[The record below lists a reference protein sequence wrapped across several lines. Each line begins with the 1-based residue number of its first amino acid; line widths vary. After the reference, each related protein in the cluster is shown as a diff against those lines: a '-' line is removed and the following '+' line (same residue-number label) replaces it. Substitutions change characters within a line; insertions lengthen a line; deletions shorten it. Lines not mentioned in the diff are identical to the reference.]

1 MDYRSLGTSG
11 LNVPVMAL
19 GTANF
24 RGGSNPA
31 SGLGDKAAARL
42 VDLAL
47 EREAAFFDT
56 ADIYGTAEEVL
67 GKALGKRRNHAII
80 ATKAGLR
87 SGPGPNDAG
96 ATRHHPTQSI
106 ETSLRRLG
114 TDYIDLFLL
123 HSWDGRTPVEETLSV
138 LEALV
143 RSGKVRAIGASNHTG
158 WQLMKALAAADQHG
172 WPRYCAHQIAW
183 SLAMRDAEWD
193 LVPLGADQNVA
204 SLVWGPLGGGALTG
218 RFGRGGEPFARARY
232 AEMALGLTNATQL
245 QHVVDCLA
253 EVGRE
258 TSLTQSQ
265 VALAW
270 LLQRP
275 TVASVAVGASSAEQ
289 LESNLDAIA
298 AGLSGDQIARLDDV
312 SALPAP
318 YPHGLQIGPGSERI
332 VRPSGGSANVRVDR
346 ALGVAGSTN

>member
-1 MDYRSLGTSG
+1 MDYRTLGGSG
-11 LNVPVMAL
+11 LNVPVIGL

-24 RGGSNPA
+24 RGGNSPA
-31 SGLGDKAAARL
+31 TGLGDKAAARL

-47 EREAAFFDT
+47 ERDAAFFDT
-56 ADIYGTAEEVL
+56 ADIYGAAEEVL
-67 GKALGKRRNHAII
+67 GRALGKRRSSAMI

-87 SGPGPNDAG
+87 SGPGPNDTG
-96 ATRHHPTQSI
+96 ATRHHLIASC
-106 ETSLRRLG
+106 EASLRRLG

-123 HSWDGRTPVEETLSV
+123 HSFDSRTPAEETLSA
-138 LEALV
+138 LETLV
-143 RSGKVRAIGASNHTG
+143 RAGKVRAIGCSNHAG
-158 WQLMKALAAADQHG
+158 WQLMKALGASDQYG
-172 WPRYCAHQIAW
+172 LPRYCAHQIAW

-204 SLVWGPLGGGALTG
+204 SLVWGPLAGGALTG
-218 RFGRGGEPFARARY
+218 RFGRGGEPFSRARY
-232 AEMALGLTNATQL
+232 AEMALGLTGDEQL
-245 QHVVDCLA
+245 QHIADCLA

-258 TSLTQSQ
+258 RRLTQSQ

-275 TVASVAVGASSAEQ
+275 TVASVLVGASSAEQ

-298 AGLSGDQIARLDDV
+298 ASLSGDQIARLDEV
-312 SALPAP
+312 SAQAAP

-332 VRPSGGSANVRVDR
+332 LRPAGGGANVRVDR
-346 ALGVAGSTN
+346 ALGVAGT